1 MCVCSRVCVCV
12 CVWFLCLF
20 VCVWGLCLSVWVG
33 NNTGCIPA
41 FVFKTKGSKQE
52 PNRNERSSKHT
63 SKLTNKIDTDRKR
76 RSYRTVLRPFG
87 VRSVLPTSSA
97 SSSSSYKRQ
106 LRGHW
111 VLRQK

>member
-1 MCVCSRVCVCV
+1 MCICASMYV
-12 CVWFLCLF
+12 CVWC
-20 VCVWGLCLSVWVG
+20 LCLSVWVG
-33 NNTGCIPA
+33 NNNGCIPA
-41 FVFKTKGSKQE
+41 FVFKTKDSKQE

-63 SKLTNKIDTDRKR
+63 SKLTNKIDTDRK